1 MGYTIQKVNEYYYII
16 KQWRENGVL
25 KRKYMRRATQDEMD
39 TYVELKEKNKN
50 LISVSCSYPECDNV
64 RLMTRAQKH
73 EFFTTYP
80 MRYGTLHLPYCSK
93 SCQEKH
99 FKELQSEKSKI
110 KVK

>member
-1 MGYTIQKVNEYYYII
+1 MGYTIQKVGKYYYQI
-16 KQWRENGVL
+16 KHWVEQGVQ
-25 KRKYMRRATQDEMD
+25 KRKYIRSATKEEIETYEEMRK
-39 TYVELKEKNKN
+39 LKEQIFN
-50 LISVSCSYPECDNV
+50 VSCSYPECNNHIP
-64 RLMTRAQKH
+64 MTKAQKH